1 MAHSD
6 AVYVIHDKLISADV
20 FMFMAQHDG
29 IAKGNLHA
37 FCNRMQRVD
46 FSLHRVTAY
55 DFVDQQLVPVDID
68 RVYVCDATPAF
79 LEKMEDAYIEA

>member
-6 AVYVIHDKLISADV
+6 AVYVIHDKLIAADV

-68 RVYVCDATPAF
+68 RVYVCDASPAF

>member
-6 AVYVIHDKLISADV
+6 AVYVIHDKLITADV

-68 RVYVCDATPAF
+68 RVYVCDASPAF